1 MTYTYAKKKQTNQME
16 IQGHLP
22 VSSMASGVWM
32 PRRERSG
39 KRNHKLLLVLTSG
52 QLGWGA
58 GIVATMTLRNY
69 YVFYRKVVFIS
80 LFLSV
85 TRM

>member
-1 MTYTYAKKKQTNQME
+1 MQTNQTE

-22 VSSMASGVWM
+22 VSSMAFGVWM
-32 PRRERSG
+32 LRLERSG

-52 QLGWGA
+52 QLGLGA
-58 GIVATMTLRNY
+58 EIVATMTLRNY
-69 YVFYRKVVFIS
+69 SVFYRKAVFIS